1 LRCEENEKNISHIDR
16 KSKIETGK
24 IGDNFHIE
32 LILMKKET

>member
-24 IGDNFHIE
+24 LE
-32 LILMKKET
+32 MR